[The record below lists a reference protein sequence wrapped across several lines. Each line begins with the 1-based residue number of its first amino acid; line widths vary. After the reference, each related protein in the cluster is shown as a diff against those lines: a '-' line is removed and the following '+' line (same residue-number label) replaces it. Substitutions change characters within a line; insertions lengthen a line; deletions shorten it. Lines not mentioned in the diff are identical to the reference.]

1 MASNC
6 IKVGSKYGLSFKR
19 FATKNR
25 VQFSAPCGL
34 LVFDV
39 AVAPPICRPV
49 GLDEDPEVK
58 ADHNHEGNGVEAMKD
73 QVPDLNKIY

>member
-1 MASNC
+1 M
-6 IKVGSKYGLSFKR
+6 SKEETLVF
-19 FATKNR
+19 T
-25 VQFSAPCGL
+25 PCGL
-34 LVFDV
+34 LVLDV
-39 AVAPPICRPV
+39 AVAPPICQPV